1 MELLKNFYV
10 QRIVKKKT
18 TPLLP
23 VNQDTIRTI
32 GLVVDIQEQ
41 DRTEEII
48 NELLEKG
55 FKKNQIYLLQYTK
68 KKKKEQRDIDHLLS
82 LKEVSWKGEIIHPY
96 TNKFVLTP
104 FDLLINFY
112 DLEKMPLL
120 LVTLFS
126 KASFKV
132 GFASIGKEINHL
144 SVDTKPEN
152 VRTFVEELVKYLNI
166 LNKI

>member
-10 QRIVKKKT
+10 QRIVKKKH

-23 VNQDTIRTI
+23 VNEDKIRSI
-32 GLVVDIQEQ
+32 GLLVDIQEE
-41 DRTEEII
+41 DRTNEII
-48 NELLEKG
+48 EELVQCG

-68 KKKKEQRDIDHLLS
+68 KKKKDQKEIDHLLS
-82 LKEVSWKGEIIHPY
+82 LGEVSWKGEILHDY
-96 TNKFVLTP
+96 TNKFLQTP
-104 FDLLINFY
+104 FDLLISY
-112 DLEKMPLL
+112 YHLEKMPLL

-126 KASFKV
+126 QAKFKV
-132 GFASIGKEINHL
+132 GFANIGKEINHL
-144 SVDTKPEN
+144 SVETKPEN

>member
-10 QRIVKKKT
+10 QRIVKKKI

-23 VNQDTIRTI
+23 VNQDSIRTI

-48 NELLEKG
+48 QELVEQG

-68 KKKKEQRDIDHLLS
+68 RKKKEQKEIDHLLS
-82 LKEVSWKGEIIHPY
+82 LKEVSWKGEIVHAY
-96 TNKFVLTP
+96 TNKFVKTP
-104 FDLLINFY
+104 FDLLINYY
-112 DLEKMPLL
+112 DMEKMPLL

-126 KASFKV
+126 KANFKV
-132 GFASIGKEINHL
+132 GFASVGKEINHL

-166 LNKI
+166 LNKL